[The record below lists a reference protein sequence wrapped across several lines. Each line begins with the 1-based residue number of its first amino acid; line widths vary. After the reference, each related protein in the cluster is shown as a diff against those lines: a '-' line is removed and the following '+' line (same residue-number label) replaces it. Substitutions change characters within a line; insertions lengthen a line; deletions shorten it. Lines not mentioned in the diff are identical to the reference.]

1 MKTTLN
7 ISDDLMKEA
16 MRLSGINEKTKLI
29 HSALEILINEYS
41 RKQMAALFGTDKKA
55 FVSPR
60 KR

>member
-29 HSALEILINEYS
+29 HSALEILVNEYS
-41 RKQMAALFGTDKKA
+41 RKQMANLFGTDKKA